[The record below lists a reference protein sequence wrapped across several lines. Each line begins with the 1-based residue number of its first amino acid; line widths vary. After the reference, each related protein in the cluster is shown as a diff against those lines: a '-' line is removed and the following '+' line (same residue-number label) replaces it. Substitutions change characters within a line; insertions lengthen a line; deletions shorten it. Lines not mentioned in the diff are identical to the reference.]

1 MDIEHLL
8 SKARESEKTGDARIS
23 EIRALI
29 PQAIT
34 SGQDI
39 DLNALEQ
46 SAKDV
51 FGQRYNNGEVDPSEV
66 DNLAALADI
75 VDAVR
80 GEAAALAEA
89 QAERDRQVAELAE
102 RINATSVTD
111 EQTDDGQ
118 GTTDAGED
126 AEEEPVEDAGA
137 EAETT
142 PEPDT
147 GSTTT
152 PDSNDQPG
160 ESAPA
165 ESARELVTASADRRR
180 LSTPSARD
188 INAHRRDNGKP
199 DRKSTRLNSSHV
211 KNSYAVFC
219 LKK

>member
-1 MDIEHLL
+1 PSGEVGRARRDVGPARVGPGIRSSEARMDIEHLL

-29 PQAIT
+29 SEAIN

-165 ESARELVTASADRRR
+165 ESARELVTASADRR
-180 LSTPSARD
+180 
-188 INAHRRDNGKP
+188 
-199 DRKSTRLNSSHV
+199 
-211 KNSYAVFC
+211 
-219 LKK
+219 